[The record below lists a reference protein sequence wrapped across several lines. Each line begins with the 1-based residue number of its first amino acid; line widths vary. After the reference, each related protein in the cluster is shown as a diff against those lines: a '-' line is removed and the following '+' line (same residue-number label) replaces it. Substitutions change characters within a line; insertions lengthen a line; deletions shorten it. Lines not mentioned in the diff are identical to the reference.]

1 MAAASLNLRYLFVV
15 IFLNHF
21 TTNAIFTYQD
31 SANISTSWQNNQN
44 PSTYDFSDGTQL
56 RPILE
61 HENNGDLRFGFGFLK
76 YNSSSTYETKSFYL
90 VIIKFLRR
98 PNSTIDDYSLPPVII
113 WSANGNSPVKE
124 NATLELNGNGDL
136 ILRDFD
142 NSHIWST
149 NSSRRNVA
157 VLYLSYFGNLR
168 LDNASDNPRWQSFD
182 NPTNTW
188 VPKQF
193 LPLDG
198 SLTSTI
204 LFSNLST
211 GLFLLTLSIKTID
224 VYFKNGS
231 TPQHYQSIPFQMINK
246 LVPFKMELVLFQN
259 HVNYATD
266 RNGFQFIRMEP
277 NGHLNVYR
285 IIGGHAETFDLST
298 ARYGKNKLSL
308 LLLLVT
314 ILSVSGFLLL
324 VISCYLRWRKKK
336 TFNRLRRDVNVNN
349 SIDESSVDVTSILR
363 KFSSEDL
370 KTATQD
376 FRVTLGRGGFGSV
389 YEGIL
394 CTGTKIAVKCLNNS
408 GTVNQG
414 QNEFLSEVKTIGK
427 IHHFNLVR
435 LVGYCGEKSQRLLV
449 YEYMCNGSLDKWIFH
464 KNEAQNLTWETRK
477 KIIVQIAKG
486 LEYLHDNSNP
496 NIIHLDIKPQNILL
510 DRDFNAKIS
519 DFGLARLMDKD
530 QTQVMTVAKGTP
542 GYIAPELISGKHI
555 ISAKVDIY
563 SLGVVILEIM
573 CGRKNSSC
581 WKGEYLM
588 DTVQV
593 KAEENRLGDFVDE
606 QSEDMQNHKEDAVEM
621 IKIAISCLQKNLRK
635 RPSASMLV
643 KFFEGFMKLEPVT
656 DYKFLNS
663 VHVET
668 TVEKTC
674 PGDSSTI
681 MPSILSGP
689 RS

>member
-15 IFLNHF
+15 IFLIHF
-21 TTNAIFTYQD
+21 TTNAIFTNQN
-31 SANISTSWQNNQN
+31 SANLSTSWQNNQN
-44 PSTYDFSDGTQL
+44 SSSYDFSDGTQL

-61 HENNGDLRFGFGFLK
+61 SGKNGDLKFGFGFLK

-90 VIIKFLRR
+90 VIIKFLSR
-98 PNSTIDDYSLPPVII
+98 PNSAADDYCLPPVII

-136 ILRDFD
+136 ILTDFD
-142 NSHIWST
+142 NRLIWSSK
-149 NSSRRNVA
+149 SSCRNVA
-157 VLYLSYFGNLR
+157 RMHLSHHGNLR
-168 LDNASDNPRWQSFD
+168 LEDANGTRRWQSFEH
-182 NPTNTW
+182 PTNTW
-188 VPKQF
+188 VPRQY
-193 LPLDG
+193 LPFDG
-198 SLTSTI
+198 SLTSTVSY
-204 LFSNLST
+204 FNLST

-224 VYFKNGS
+224 VYFNNGS
-231 TPQHYQSIPFQMINK
+231 TPQHYQSIPFQMLNK
-246 LVPFKMELVLFQN
+246 LVPFKIKLVFSPN
-259 HVNYATD
+259 GIKYMTN
-266 RNGFQFIRMEP
+266 RNGFRFIRLEP

-285 IIGGHAETFDLST
+285 ITGGDAETFDLST

-308 LLLLVT
+308 LLLLVI

-336 TFNRLRRDVNVNN
+336 TFNRLRRNVNINN
-349 SIDESSVDVTSILR
+349 SINESSVNVTSILR

-376 FRVTLGRGGFGSV
+376 FRVRLGRGGFGSV

-394 CTGTKIAVKCLNNS
+394 GTGTKIAVKCLKNY

-414 QNEFLSEVKTIGK
+414 KNEFLSEVKTIGN

-464 KNEAQNLTWETRK
+464 KNEAQNLSWETRK

-486 LEYLHDNSNP
+486 LEYLHDYCNP
-496 NIIHLDIKPQNILL
+496 NIIHFDIKPQNILL

-519 DFGLARLMDKD
+519 DFGLARLIDKD
-530 QTQVMTVAKGTP
+530 QTQVMTVTKGTP
-542 GYIAPELISGKHI
+542 GYMAPELIGSKI

-563 SLGVVILEIM
+563 SLGVVILEIIS
-573 CGRKNSSC
+573 GRKNSSC

-593 KAEENRLGDFVDE
+593 KAEENRLGDVVDE

-643 KFFEGFMKLEPVT
+643 KVFEGFMNLEPVT

-663 VHVET
+663 VHMETAVE
-668 TVEKTC
+668 VLH
-674 PGDSSTI
+674 DSSSV